1 MVKKDNILRGWMS
14 DIHCTCQ
21 QTGLLFSLSKKKKGL
36 LLATVNGKFSK
47 LCFMTNE

>member
-21 QTGLLFSLSKKKKGL
+21 QTGLLFSLSKKKKKRVYYWL
-36 LLATVNGKFSK
+36 QLTENFQNCAL
-47 LCFMTNE
+47 

>member
-21 QTGLLFSLSKKKKGL
+21 QKGLLFSLSKKKKKKRVYYWL
-36 LLATVNGKFSK
+36 QLTENFQNCAS
-47 LCFMTNE
+47 